1 MTQAYSL
8 KPQPFYKVAP
18 VETRL
23 EGGTPNPPV
32 FWTLAIIR
40 CPTERS
46 PGARNPF
53 AAPLAEAPDSPYNN
67 PRHFMIT
74 PQIQPLHAATE
85 SLLTL
90 NNDHSIELS
99 PLTLAELGVLIRES
113 FFSATINDCD
123 ALLISFDQ
131 SSRYQ
136 HVNFLWFRAFFEKAL
151 EQNTSLSTSGAPGAL
166 PARGRFA
173 SPGNANFV
181 YVDRVV
187 TSPAARGKGY
197 ARALY
202 AELFQLAKS
211 AGHTRIA
218 CEVNLD
224 PPNPASDAFHASLNF
239 REVGRAAIHNHSKTV
254 RYLLCNL

>member
-1 MTQAYSL
+1 MSPDFMT
-8 KPQPFYKVAP
+8 
-18 VETRL
+18 
-23 EGGTPNPPV
+23 
-32 FWTLAIIR
+32 
-40 CPTERS
+40 
-46 PGARNPF
+46 
-53 AAPLAEAPDSPYNN
+53 
-67 PRHFMIT
+67 T
-74 PQIQPLHAATE
+74 PQIQPLHAATG
-85 SLLTL
+85 SLLAL

-99 PLTLAELGVLIRES
+99 PLTLAELGLLIRQS
-113 FFSATINDCD
+113 FFSATINDTD

-151 EQNTSLSTSGAPGAL
+151 EQNPSLSSSGAPREL
-166 PARGRFA
+166 ARGLLA
-173 SPGNANFV
+173 NPLNANFV

-202 AELFQLAKS
+202 AELFQRAKS

-218 CEVNLD
+218 CEINLN

-239 REVGRAAIHNHSKTV
+239 HEVGRAAIHNNSKTV
-254 RYLLCNL
+254 RYLLRNL

>member
-1 MTQAYSL
+1 MSPEIPMT
-8 KPQPFYKVAP
+8 
-18 VETRL
+18 
-23 EGGTPNPPV
+23 
-32 FWTLAIIR
+32 
-40 CPTERS
+40 
-46 PGARNPF
+46 
-53 AAPLAEAPDSPYNN
+53 
-67 PRHFMIT
+67 T
-74 PQIQPLHAATE
+74 PQIQPLHAATD
-85 SLLTL
+85 SLLAL

-99 PLTLAELGVLIRES
+99 PLTLAELGLLIRQS
-113 FFSATINDCD
+113 FFSATINDSD

-131 SSRYQ
+131 SSRYE

-151 EQNTSLSTSGAPGAL
+151 EQNASLSFSGAPRAGL
-166 PARGRFA
+166 ARELFENPR
-173 SPGNANFV
+173 NANFV

-202 AELFQLAKS
+202 AGLFQRAKS

-239 REVGRAAIHNHSKTV
+239 HEVGRAAIHNNSKTV
-254 RYLLCNL
+254 RYLLRNL

>member
-1 MTQAYSL
+1 MT
-8 KPQPFYKVAP
+8 
-18 VETRL
+18 
-23 EGGTPNPPV
+23 
-32 FWTLAIIR
+32 R
-40 CPTERS
+40 CHSERS
-46 PGARNPF
+46 PGARNLLCDCCPIR
-53 AAPLAEAPDSPYNN
+53 AKAPDPPYNV
-67 PRHFMIT
+67 PRHFMTT
-74 PQIQPLHAATE
+74 PQIQPLHAATD
-85 SLLTL
+85 SLLAL

-99 PLTLAELGVLIRES
+99 PLTLAELGLLLRQS

-131 SSRYQ
+131 SSRYE

-151 EQNTSLSTSGAPGAL
+151 EQNASLSSSGAPRAEL
-166 PARGRFA
+166 ARGLFENPR
-173 SPGNANFV
+173 NANFV

-187 TSPAARGKGY
+187 TSPATRGKGY

-202 AELFQLAKS
+202 AELFQRAKS

-239 REVGRAAIHNHSKTV
+239 HEVGRAAIHNNSKTV
-254 RYLLCNL
+254 RYLLRNL